1 MKVRQLINI
10 LKEEDPDTEIRLAV
24 DEDCNAT
31 YPIMNVTI
39 DENSKKII
47 LIPDEF
53 LHNINLCKKFN

>member
-10 LKEEDPDTEIRLAV
+10 LKEEDPDIEIRLAV
-24 DEDCNAT
+24 DKDCNAT
-31 YPIMNVTI
+31 YPIMNVII
-39 DENSKKII
+39 DENNKKII